1 MMADTVSAS
10 QHQGH
15 IPDEASQPDEGMATD
30 SRSGAD
36 FDRFSHRSDSVGDM
50 SALTG
55 GCASAP
61 SFSNSPR
68 SDLEDEETD
77 GSDVDENW
85 DPVFEEIKR
94 KLSHSGGN
102 SQGSMSSDQASEGG
116 ANVRI
121 SEQYTNIP
129 YGIQP
134 RDTYEHG
141 KKSSDIM
148 GVTYNGRMR
157 QFIILDSKGITTWK
171 RDAVDVRVSRDLQYP
186 KYEYR
191 LITYLVYARKYN
203 CYFALGKDFSL
214 KVLNR
219 DFFET
224 CSVSADLRSVLFM
237 LFNPIRDELITG
249 GVGGAKVWRFHQAAG
264 KAFTELKPLANYQLS
279 LKYELPNVGGS
290 WVKRVELDYN
300 LEHLYCCSD
309 TDLHVYDLQGKQLF
323 KFERAHTMSIT
334 GCRYSVAGKVL
345 VTSSIDTE
353 VKVWSLTGGLV
364 HTFRGHSRAVTN
376 LLIHP
381 HNSTIVI
388 TCSLDGSLRMW
399 SLDTMDCIYSL
410 VVSASG
416 LLWMGLTD
424 DNLLYISTARSLT
437 LWHLNLF
444 IHFWSL
450 TRNQVTRLQLEGC
463 PGKSLRVLA
472 VGEDSSVRL
481 FARSNQKNLSTVL
494 PPPSISPLQKILGV
508 CYSREFNVIFVLINP
523 QHIWVYTTRTDPAC
537 RIAVWDVHHIQAV
550 HLRSDGAAQ
559 DRANALLPGNKAPSH
574 RATENGLG
582 NELVSNCCC
591 VCILKSSAMLW
602 TDEGCCCPVRHSY
615 LLLGLE
621 DGRVLFMDPVV
632 KGQKFMEFK
641 VSKDP
646 VVELQHDVEHKSLV
660 TVCRMA
666 QMTYV
671 QFWGLPDL
679 ELQHEVFCAPDLT
692 AYARIEYTCVTA
704 HESGRV
710 LFHTMELAT
719 DPGLHKARAVPNVD
733 DVVDVRHRPE
743 HQAPVITVDSSVVMK
758 IFCSCSNDGA
768 IKVWEE
774 GGALLTEI
782 MLDDSLSAACFLNNS
797 ADLIVAFQ
805 KHIFFIDHSK
815 VCPHLKPPDTD
826 DDTFDKE
833 SFVYEDPAVMY
844 EGVTANP
851 DPIDLENYLVPYE
864 IEFSKDFLEGKLTLE
879 PVKVEAVESEGES
892 RLSLAPTETYLTP
905 PPSPSSLSAVDMTLG
920 SEVTKYDLLQQM
932 KSTLKVLIDK
942 QKKKSMK
949 KDAKESSPEA
959 SPGTETAETKGE
971 EPGADTDELKTRVM
985 QHFEFPRFGVSPGPT
1000 PTMSPTST
1008 PAQLSEAEETS
1019 EEEESDVDEDLKAK
1033 LPPKKIPDLEL
1044 VAPAASKAKAEKPTE
1059 TVREDI
1065 SAPKRS
1071 RRAIADVEIDV
1082 KSLMKERRSGVVMKK
1097 EADHAHIST
1106 ALPRETSRERPHR
1119 EPVKKKTVAQRKL
1132 PKRGLRPSQQDQ
1144 DAAAG
1149 KDEMTQMQRLDT
1161 GAMGDRDQVADQAT
1175 KQPMSQEPTPKEQA
1189 DDQKQ
1194 AKPDHATED
1203 EKLAD
1208 QADSK
1213 PGKSGAET
1221 DLSREVQPTAVD
1233 YLDTGDVPRRAEVPQ
1248 LPSVPSDS
1256 AGKREPPDLP
1266 TLPEFTDRP
1275 PSSVSVRSRKSSGK
1289 RRPMDFLAD
1298 RSTASVGMSPTA
1310 ELESRTGADTPTA
1323 SVSDTFAMSGFRT
1336 PSVMSEMDG
1345 TRVME
1350 MDGTRMMSPL
1360 SMAASKEGDMQHLT
1374 PGEAASL
1381 RSDTF
1386 SGHGSSRPPSV
1397 ANTVRTGSVFGDI
1410 LEGSEPSW
1418 QLAGA
1423 WEPGRYS
1430 SSPEKIFSHSLS
1442 RSSTPNSGAA
1452 PPRASSAL
1460 SSAASE
1466 RTVGSDLQGAPA
1478 SPVMKVHITPE
1489 RQNYRPPHTSEEQ
1502 VENAGPQPLAAMCP
1516 PDCVCQLPQK
1526 ERDVLL
1532 KKRKKERRISF
1543 QGDKVASSSSDY
1555 SSCPRSSA
1563 ASVSP
1568 EQRKQIGYD
1577 VTLFMFCKKIENFV
1591 CINPELT
1598 YQHTSAKSDKSEEL
1612 QHHRQSDT
1620 SMPDVSMSPSK
1631 EPHPVNLKWSD
1642 SVTGDFDLDLETGHY
1657 GSESMSPGL
1666 PPTPRQSRL
1675 ASAGSSRYAA
1685 VSSAM
1690 SHVDSL
1696 RGRESVMSG
1705 QGRPPSVADS
1715 FFESNGC
1722 FLAS

>member
-1 MMADTVSAS
+1 
-10 QHQGH
+10 
-15 IPDEASQPDEGMATD
+15 
-30 SRSGAD
+30 
-36 FDRFSHRSDSVGDM
+36 
-50 SALTG
+50 
-55 GCASAP
+55 
-61 SFSNSPR
+61 
-68 SDLEDEETD
+68 
-77 GSDVDENW
+77 
-85 DPVFEEIKR
+85 
-94 KLSHSGGN
+94 
-102 SQGSMSSDQASEGG
+102 
-116 ANVRI
+116 
-121 SEQYTNIP
+121 
-129 YGIQP
+129 
-134 RDTYEHG
+134 
-141 KKSSDIM
+141 
-148 GVTYNGRMR
+148 
-157 QFIILDSKGITTWK
+157 
-171 RDAVDVRVSRDLQYP
+171 
-186 KYEYR
+186 
-191 LITYLVYARKYN
+191 
-203 CYFALGKDFSL
+203 
-214 KVLNR
+214 
-219 DFFET
+219 
-224 CSVSADLRSVLFM
+224 
-237 LFNPIRDELITG
+237 
-249 GVGGAKVWRFHQAAG
+249 
-264 KAFTELKPLANYQLS
+264 
-279 LKYELPNVGGS
+279 
-290 WVKRVELDYN
+290 
-300 LEHLYCCSD
+300 
-309 TDLHVYDLQGKQLF
+309 
-323 KFERAHTMSIT
+323 MSIT

-692 AYARIEYTCVTA
+692 AYARI
-704 HESGRV
+704 
-710 LFHTMELAT
+710 
-719 DPGLHKARAVPNVD
+719 
-733 DVVDVRHRPE
+733 
-743 HQAPVITVDSSVVMK
+743 
-758 IFCSCSNDGA
+758 
-768 IKVWEE
+768 
-774 GGALLTEI
+774 
-782 MLDDSLSAACFLNNS
+782 
-797 ADLIVAFQ
+797 
-805 KHIFFIDHSK
+805 
-815 VCPHLKPPDTD
+815 
-826 DDTFDKE
+826 
-833 SFVYEDPAVMY
+833 
-844 EGVTANP
+844 
-851 DPIDLENYLVPYE
+851 VPYE

-879 PVKVEAVESEGES
+879 PVKVEAVESEAES

-920 SEVTKYDLLQQM
+920 IKG
-932 KSTLKVLIDK
+932 DK

-959 SPGTETAETKGE
+959 SPGTETAETK
-971 EPGADTDELKTRVM
+971 
-985 QHFEFPRFGVSPGPT
+985 
-1000 PTMSPTST
+1000 
-1008 PAQLSEAEETS
+1008 AQLSEAEETS

-1082 KSLMKERRSGVVMKK
+1082 KSLMKERRSGVVVKK

-1161 GAMGDRDQVADQAT
+1161 GTMGDRLLAFKIFLKILWIYRWWKKKT
-1175 KQPMSQEPTPKEQA
+1175 KVC
-1189 DDQKQ
+1189 
-1194 AKPDHATED
+1194 
-1203 EKLAD
+1203 
-1208 QADSK
+1208 
-1213 PGKSGAET
+1213 G
-1221 DLSREVQPTAVD
+1221 
-1233 YLDTGDVPRRAEVPQ
+1233 
-1248 LPSVPSDS
+1248 
-1256 AGKREPPDLP
+1256 AGKI
-1266 TLPEFTDRP
+1266 
-1275 PSSVSVRSRKSSGK
+1275 K
-1289 RRPMDFLAD
+1289 
-1298 RSTASVGMSPTA
+1298 
-1310 ELESRTGADTPTA
+1310 
-1323 SVSDTFAMSGFRT
+1323 
-1336 PSVMSEMDG
+1336 
-1345 TRVME
+1345 
-1350 MDGTRMMSPL
+1350 
-1360 SMAASKEGDMQHLT
+1360 Q
-1374 PGEAASL
+1374 
-1381 RSDTF
+1381 
-1386 SGHGSSRPPSV
+1386 
-1397 ANTVRTGSVFGDI
+1397 
-1410 LEGSEPSW
+1410 
-1418 QLAGA
+1418 
-1423 WEPGRYS
+1423 
-1430 SSPEKIFSHSLS
+1430 
-1442 RSSTPNSGAA
+1442 
-1452 PPRASSAL
+1452 
-1460 SSAASE
+1460 
-1466 RTVGSDLQGAPA
+1466 
-1478 SPVMKVHITPE
+1478 
-1489 RQNYRPPHTSEEQ
+1489 QN
-1502 VENAGPQPLAAMCP
+1502 
-1516 PDCVCQLPQK
+1516 
-1526 ERDVLL
+1526 
-1532 KKRKKERRISF
+1532 I
-1543 QGDKVASSSSDY
+1543 
-1555 SSCPRSSA
+1555 
-1563 ASVSP
+1563 
-1568 EQRKQIGYD
+1568 
-1577 VTLFMFCKKIENFV
+1577 
-1591 CINPELT
+1591 
-1598 YQHTSAKSDKSEEL
+1598 
-1612 QHHRQSDT
+1612 
-1620 SMPDVSMSPSK
+1620 
-1631 EPHPVNLKWSD
+1631 
-1642 SVTGDFDLDLETGHY
+1642 
-1657 GSESMSPGL
+1657 
-1666 PPTPRQSRL
+1666 
-1675 ASAGSSRYAA
+1675 
-1685 VSSAM
+1685 
-1690 SHVDSL
+1690 
-1696 RGRESVMSG
+1696 
-1705 QGRPPSVADS
+1705 
-1715 FFESNGC
+1715 
-1722 FLAS
+1722 